1 MSEIDANKNELSIFK
16 DDKIALVIG
25 AGCNMGKVS
34 TQLLLMHKSYKKVIA
49 LTHVPL
55 GFSHDQLDEVIVDF
69 SNRESWI
76 TSLVADDLFLF
87 TQGIQFTN
95 KNHEK
100 IEKYQLAYD
109 ISLLSVKQGLN
120 QILVQS
126 SEGADR
132 DALFNY
138 FRHRGLLE
146 KSLESIESWG
156 LHIFRPGIVLEDP
169 VKDMRGGKIST
180 KIKRTLDRYT
190 WNFLSRYTPIEAHHL
205 AGIMVKAAQGMK
217 PGVFMYSS
225 LDIQKGIL

>member
-1 MSEIDANKNELSIFK
+1 MSEIKQNELSIFK
-16 DDKIALVIG
+16 DDKIAIVFG
-25 AGCNMGKVS
+25 AGCNMGKVT
-34 TQLLLMHKSYKKVIA
+34 TQLLLIHKSYKKVIA
-49 LTHVPL
+49 ITHIPL
-55 GFSHDQLDEVIVDF
+55 GFSHDQLDEIVVDF
-69 SNRESWI
+69 NIRDSWI

-87 TQGIQFTN
+87 PQGIQFSD

-109 ISLLSVKQGLN
+109 ISLICVKQGLN

-146 KSLESIESWG
+146 KSLESIGSWA

-169 VKDMRGGKIST
+169 VKDMRGGEISS
-180 KIKRTLDRYT
+180 KIKQTLDRYT

-205 AGIMVKAAQGMK
+205 ASTMVKAAQGMK
-217 PGVFMYSS
+217 PGVFVYGAI
-225 LDIQKGIL
+225 DIQGK